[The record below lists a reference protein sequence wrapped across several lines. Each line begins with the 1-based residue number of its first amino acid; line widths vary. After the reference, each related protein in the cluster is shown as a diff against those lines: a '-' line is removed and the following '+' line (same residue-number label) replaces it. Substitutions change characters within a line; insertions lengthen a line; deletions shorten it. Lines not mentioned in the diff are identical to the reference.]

1 VRVSKLKRY
10 LLFAF
15 ALSIILV
22 VGVPGIAAYSSS
34 PNVDARVLEDVANG
48 QVGQFL
54 VVLKAQANAR
64 AAAARAPDR
73 ASRGQAVFGA
83 LRQIANSS
91 QSSLR
96 AQLDAMGV
104 QYRAYWIV
112 NLLALEGDQKVLDAI
127 LARSDV
133 AAIESNRAFHV
144 PLEQPTTP
152 AARAPQAPESIE
164 WNLTKVRAPDMWTL
178 GFKGQGLVYAN
189 ADTGVQW
196 DHPALKPQYRGWNG
210 TAADHNYNW
219 WDAIHSDISGLAFNP
234 CNSPSGG
241 FVAAPASGSAVPCDD
256 DGHGT
261 HTMGIGVGDDGSGNQ
276 IGMAPG
282 AKWIAC
288 RNMDHGVG
296 RPSTYLE
303 CYQFF
308 LAPTDLNG
316 NNPDTSKRPDVV
328 GNSYTCPIGPPPNG
342 ETCVT
347 NSLQTGMDNMR
358 AAGIFMAVSAGNSG
372 SACSTISDP
381 PSFYNSSITVGATDS
396 GDNLA
401 GFSSRGPITA
411 DGSNRLKPDLSAPGV
426 SVKSSYPTN
435 RYVSLSGTSM
445 ASPHVAGAVALLWSA
460 VPTLAHN
467 VDRTEFILE
476 QSAVHYLSS
485 QGCGGDSPY
494 EWPNNAFGYGRI
506 DVKAAY
512 DLATYVST
520 PSTFY
525 FPDIGRSNE

>member
-1 VRVSKLKRY
+1 MIAIV
-10 LLFAF
+10 
-15 ALSIILV
+15 LV
-22 VGVPGIAAYSSS
+22 VGVPALDAYSARPS
-34 PNVDARVLEDVANG
+34 VDARVLEDVANG

-64 AAAARAPDR
+64 AAVARSPDR
-73 ASRGQAVFGA
+73 ALRGQSVFDA
-83 LRQIANSS
+83 LRQTADSS
-91 QSSLR
+91 QASIR
-96 AQLDAMGV
+96 AQLDARGV
-104 QYRAYWIV
+104 NYRAYWIV
-112 NLLALEGDQKVLDAI
+112 NLLAVEGDQTVLNAI

-133 AAIESNRAFHV
+133 AAVESNRAFHV
-144 PLEQPTTP
+144 ALEQPTSP
-152 AARAPQAPESIE
+152 VARAPQSPATVE
-164 WNLTKVRAPDMWTL
+164 WNLSKVRAPDMWAL
-178 GFKGQGLVYAN
+178 GHKGQGMVYAN

-196 DHPALKPQYRGWNG
+196 DHPALEPQYRGWDG
-210 TAADHNYNW
+210 TTANHNYNW
-219 WDAIHSDISGLAFNP
+219 WDAVHADISGVGTNL
-234 CNSPSGG
+234 CNSPSGE
-241 FVAAPASGSAVPCDD
+241 FVALPSSGSAVPCDD
-256 DGHGT
+256 QGHGT
-261 HTMGIGVGDDGSGNQ
+261 HTMGIGVGDDGAGNQ

-328 GNSYTCPIGPPPNG
+328 GNSYTCPIGPAPGG

-372 SACSTISDP
+372 SACSTISEP
-381 PSFYNSSITVGATDS
+381 PAFYDSGITVGATDS

-411 DGSNRLKPDLSAPGV
+411 DGSDRLKPDLVAPGV
-426 SVKSSYPTN
+426 GVRSSYPS
-435 RYVSLSGTSM
+435 YFPGECESIYCYLSGTSM

-460 VPTLAHN
+460 VPSLARD
-467 VDRTEFILE
+467 VDRTEFILQ
-476 QSAVHYLSS
+476 QSAVHLLSS
-485 QGCGGDSPY
+485 QGCGGDSPSQ
-494 EWPNNAFGYGRI
+494 WPNNAYGYGRI

-512 DLATYVST
+512 DLAIHVPT
-520 PSTFY
+520 PSTDY
-525 FPDIGRSNE
+525 FPRIERTAQ